1 MTAALPGAR
10 KGWTMRIEAFQEE
23 LARGGVQISRREL
36 LMLAAAGGAAL
47 TASPLL
53 TRSAG
58 AQDATTPTPGGIWR
72 MAIAGTPTVYPVT
85 APAALVDL
93 LVNKTIYNNLTQ
105 YQLVDGGIQAVPDLA
120 ESWEPNAD
128 LTQWT
133 FRLRP
138 GVLWHDGTPL
148 TAADVK
154 FTFETL
160 LNPEVNAAARGVIS
174 SIQTIDAVDDL
185 TVMFT
190 LSRAFAPLPVMLG
203 YNQAI
208 VPKHLLEGQDLNQ
221 PAAFLAAPVGSGPF
235 KYKELS
241 AGNYLEVS
249 RNDAYFGG
257 PALLDGIIFKTI
269 TDGNA
274 RAAQIRSGEI
284 DLTVIDPSQVES
296 MQSDPNIVLREMPQV
311 NYYFVAVNHSIPRLQ
326 DRRVRQAL
334 SHVLDKDAIVQSV
347 LAGAGQVATGPIHPF
362 LGDYYNPNVQTYAY
376 DPEAAAALMTE
387 AGWTKGEDGILVNA
401 AGERFTLR
409 INGPQGYPVLEQV
422 MVYAQSEFQQL
433 GIEVTLEIP
442 EWTVH
447 LEQYN
452 ELQYDLLVQWWVT
465 PPDPDLY
472 DHYYSTSSSNRWGYN
487 NPELDPML
495 VEARSQSDR
504 AARVA
509 LVHQLQEMV
518 AIDLPVLYLYH
529 VQEIQAVSARTQGLV
544 EMGYRDALTWSEQI
558 WVTQ

>member
-1 MTAALPGAR
+1 MH
-10 KGWTMRIEAFQEE
+10 IEAFQQE
-23 LARGGVQISRREL
+23 LARSGVQVSRRDL
-36 LMLAAAGGAAL
+36 LRLAVGGGAAL
-47 TASPLL
+47 AVAPWLAG
-53 TRSAG
+53 SAD
-58 AQDATTPTPGGIWR
+58 AQEAATPTPGGIWR

-105 YQLVDGGIQAVPDLA
+105 YQLVDGAIQAVPDLA
-120 ESWEPNAD
+120 ESWESNPE

-133 FRLRP
+133 FRLRA
-138 GVLWHDGTPL
+138 GVLWHDGQPL
-148 TAADVK
+148 TSADVK

-160 LNPEVNAAARGVIS
+160 LNPEVNASARGVIS
-174 SIQTIDAVDDL
+174 SIDTIEVVDDL
-185 TVMFT
+185 TVRFNLKT
-190 LSRAFAPLPVMLG
+190 AFAPLPVMLG
-203 YNQAI
+203 YNQCI

-221 PAAFLAAPVGSGPF
+221 PAAFLASPVGSGPF
-235 KYKELS
+235 RFKELS

-249 RNDAYFGG
+249 RNDAYFSG

-284 DLTVIDPSQVES
+284 DLTVIDPAQVES
-296 MQSDPNIVLREMPQV
+296 MEGASGVVLRQEPQV
-311 NYYFVAVNHSIPRLQ
+311 NYYFLAVNHSVPRLQ
-326 DRRVRQAL
+326 DVRVRQAL
-334 SHVLDKDAIVQSV
+334 SHVMDKDAIVSSI

-362 LGDYYNPNVQTYAY
+362 LGDYYNPDVQTYAY
-376 DPEAAAALMTE
+376 DPELAAQLLTE

-401 AGERFTLR
+401 AGERFTLK
-409 INGPQGYPVLEQV
+409 INGPKGYPVLEQV
-422 MVYAQSEFQQL
+422 LVYAQSEFQQL

-447 LEQYN
+447 LEQYHD
-452 ELQYDLLVQWWVT
+452 LQYDLLVQWWVT

-472 DHYYSTSSSNRWGYN
+472 DHYYSTSSSNWWAYN
-487 NPELDPML
+487 NPALDPML
-495 VEARSQSDR
+495 IEARSQADH

-509 LVHQLQEMV
+509 LVHQIQTMV
-518 AIDLPVLYLYH
+518 ALDLPVLYLYH
-529 VQEIQAVSARTQGLV
+529 VQEIQALSTRTQGLV